1 MCEENE
7 RAYERM
13 IDGDN
18 ISSNQLSNDESN
30 INVIE
35 QNAPSSIFLLVL
47 FYFSWLLYIYMYI
60 NVILS

>member
-7 RAYERM
+7 RAYERI

-47 FYFSWLLYIYMYI
+47 FYFS
-60 NVILS
+60 